1 MLHDQKEQKEQH
13 TMLCL
18 NMPKTEGRKDIDLA
32 EIVLGEV
39 IATDTT

>member
-1 MLHDQKEQKEQH
+1 MLHDQKEQH

-39 IATDTT
+39 VASDTT